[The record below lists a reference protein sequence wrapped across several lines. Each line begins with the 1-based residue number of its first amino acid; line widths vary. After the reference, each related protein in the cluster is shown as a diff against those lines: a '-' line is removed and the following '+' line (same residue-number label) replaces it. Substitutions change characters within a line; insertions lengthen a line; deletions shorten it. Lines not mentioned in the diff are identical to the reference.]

1 MKDSQKI
8 LYIIAALFLAL
19 LIIFFAFRV
28 YNFSQQKGES
38 AITKIDQTFTDMEE
52 SRYTQY
58 HGEYISGGTVL
69 SFIKDCE
76 SKSDGAYITVKTNKN
91 AGGATYVYDT
101 SGNKIQSTAEK
112 TLLKNA
118 KTRTHADYINPGQLF
133 YGEVIR
139 DASNNAIVG
148 ITFTE
153 EPTTP

>member
-69 SFIKDCE
+69 NFIKD
-76 SKSDGAYITVKTNKN
+76 
-91 AGGATYVYDT
+91 
-101 SGNKIQSTAEK
+101 
-112 TLLKNA
+112 
-118 KTRTHADYINPGQLF
+118 
-133 YGEVIR
+133 
-139 DASNNAIVG
+139 
-148 ITFTE
+148 
-153 EPTTP
+153 